1 MNKTYSLLGAIAICF
16 GIVIGAFGAHGLKES
31 LNISELA
38 SFEVGVRYQ
47 IYHGLA
53 MLILGINAKKV
64 GLNSYCIWGFSIGT
78 ILFSFSIYLLSA
90 DRALGVDLSFIGPI
104 TPIGGGTLILSWFY
118 LIVQIAK
125 SKGNS

>member
-1 MNKTYSLLGAIAICF
+1 MNKTYSLLGAILICF
-16 GIVIGAFGAHGLKES
+16 GIVIGAFGAHGLKEI

-47 IYHGLA
+47 IYHGFA
-53 MLILGINAKKV
+53 MMILGLNAKKIA
-64 GLNSYCIWGFSIGT
+64 LNSYCMWGFSIGT
-78 ILFSFSIYLLSA
+78 ILFSFSVYLLST

-104 TPIGGGTLILSWFY
+104 TPIGGLILIVSWCY

-125 SKGNS
+125 SESNT

>member
-1 MNKTYSLLGAIAICF
+1 MNKTYSLLGAITICS
-16 GIVIGAFGAHGLKES
+16 GIVIGAFGVHGLKES

-47 IYHGLA
+47 IYHGLT
-53 MLILGINAKKV
+53 MLILGINTKKV
-64 GLNSYCIWGFSIGT
+64 GLNSYCMWGFSIGT
-78 ILFSFSIYLLSA
+78 ILFSFSIYLLSV
-90 DRALGVDLSFIGPI
+90 DRALSVDLSFIGPI
-104 TPIGGGTLILSWFY
+104 TPIGGGVLIISWFY

>member
-1 MNKTYSLLGAIAICF
+1 MNKTYSLLGAIAICS
-16 GIVIGAFGAHGLKES
+16 GIVIGAFGAHGLKEI

-47 IYHGLA
+47 IYHGLT
-53 MLILGINAKKV
+53 MLILGINTKKI

-104 TPIGGGTLILSWFY
+104 TPIGGGILILSWFY

>member
-1 MNKTYSLLGAIAICF
+1 MNKTYSLLGAILICF
-16 GIVIGAFGAHGLKES
+16 GIVIGAFGAHGLKEI
-31 LNISELA
+31 LNSSELA

-53 MLILGINAKKV
+53 MLILGLNTKKI
-64 GLNSYCIWGFSIGT
+64 GLDSYCIWGFSIGT

-90 DRALGVDLSFIGPI
+90 DRALGLDLSFIGPI
-104 TPIGGGTLILSWFY
+104 TPIGGGILIVSWFY

-125 SKGNS
+125 SKGNT